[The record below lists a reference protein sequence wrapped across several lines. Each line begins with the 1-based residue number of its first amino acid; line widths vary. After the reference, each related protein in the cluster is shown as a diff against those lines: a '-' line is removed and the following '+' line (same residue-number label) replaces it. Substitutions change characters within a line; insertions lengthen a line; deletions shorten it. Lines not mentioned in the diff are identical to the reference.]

1 MIKRSQPS
9 SLSPSQILSRADM
22 MAELQLR
29 VANSGKSM
37 RQCGIEWGVDFREI
51 SAVLKGKQYPGESLL
66 GILGLREE
74 SDVMYVRVMQTS
86 GVSRGK

>member
-1 MIKRSQPS
+1 MIKRYQPS

-22 MAELQLR
+22 MAEVRML

-37 RQCGIEWGVDFREI
+37 RQCGVEWGVDFHEI
-51 SAVLKGKQYPGESLL
+51 SAVLKELQYPGERLL
-66 GILGLREE
+66 EILGLREE

-86 GVSRGK
+86 GASRGK

>member
-1 MIKRSQPS
+1 MIKRSQPT
-9 SLSPSQILSRADM
+9 SLMPPKVLSRADM

-29 VANSGKSM
+29 VRGSGKSM
-37 RQCGIEWGVDFREI
+37 RQLGAEWGVDFREI
-51 SAVLKGKQYPGESLL
+51 SAVLKGKQYPGDRLL
-66 GILGLREE
+66 EILGLREE